1 MPLSIS
7 VYFVM
12 GIYLYDAFYSSPK
25 TTAFCMKFVSTA
37 FSLDN
42 NAFNRLITDICCI
55 DIMIVHPDGKHLAI

>member
-1 MPLSIS
+1 
-7 VYFVM
+7 
-12 GIYLYDAFYSSPK
+12 
-25 TTAFCMKFVSTA
+25 MKFVRTA